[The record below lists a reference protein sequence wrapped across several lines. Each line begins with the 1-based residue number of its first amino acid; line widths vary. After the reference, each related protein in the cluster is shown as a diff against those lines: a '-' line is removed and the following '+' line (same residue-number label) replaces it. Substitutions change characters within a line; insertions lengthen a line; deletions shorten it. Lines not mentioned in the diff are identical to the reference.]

1 MTVYIF
7 KVGKNID
14 AGQLQAFLNSLNIKA
29 KCQETD
35 EVKSPSWRETKK
47 KVKKKVGNVEQDYV
61 DSEIIIY
68 HPNIR
73 LEDIPED
80 FSFGNGVTVCGD
92 VAWVV
97 VDPSVKPNVEA
108 VITNIKEFLGVV

>member
-1 MTVYIF
+1 MTIYIF

-29 KCQETD
+29 KCQED
-35 EVKSPSWRETKK
+35 AEVKNPSWRETKK
-47 KVKKKVGNVEQDYV
+47 KVKKRVGNEEADYA

-80 FSFGNGVTVCGD
+80 FSFGNGVSVLGD
-92 VAWVV
+92 VAWFV
-97 VDPSVKPNVEA
+97 VDPNVKKNVDA
-108 VITNIKEFLGVV
+108 VIDKIREFLGA